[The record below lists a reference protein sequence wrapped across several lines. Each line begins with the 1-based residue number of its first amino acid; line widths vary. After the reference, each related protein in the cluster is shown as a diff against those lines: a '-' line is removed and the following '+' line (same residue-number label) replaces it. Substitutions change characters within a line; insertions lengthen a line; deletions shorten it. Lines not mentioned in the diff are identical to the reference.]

1 MTAPRDLSETQFVTE
16 VLPNGIQVICRR
28 VATRAEYFGVAVN
41 AGSRDEAEGHF
52 GLAHFVEHTIF
63 KGTGRRRAC
72 HIINRMES
80 VGGELNAFTSKEET
94 YVYTIFPNGNL
105 GRAVDLVADL
115 VCNSVFPESEL
126 AKERDVV
133 RDEMDSYLDTP
144 SEAVFDD
151 FEDLFFRGSQLGHN
165 ILGESASLDRFT
177 PGVCRR
183 YLTDTFCGRRM
194 TVFYLGPEDPR
205 KVLAVIGRHLGA
217 VAPGD
222 LPVRVAPVPVAP
234 MGETRCASSHQANT
248 VIGANVGGM
257 YEADRHAMALLA
269 NILGGPGMNSR
280 LNVALRER
288 RGLVYTVEA
297 ATTRFTDSGVFTVY
311 YGCDPDDNERCRDLV
326 FRELTRMADTPLRP
340 SALTAARRQY
350 LGQLVIGSENLEQ
363 SAMSMARSMMY
374 FGRRPSMQAVASAI
388 EAVTPIAL
396 ADTAQRLRPDLCSW
410 LTLG

>member
-1 MTAPRDLSETQFVTE
+1 MTGCGDLSGRRFETAI
-16 VLPNGIQVICRR
+16 LPNGIRVICCRT
-28 VATRAEYFGVAVN
+28 ATRAEYFGVAVN
-41 AGSRDEAEGHF
+41 SGSRDERAGCF

-63 KGTGRRRAC
+63 KGTTHRRAC
-72 HIINRMES
+72 HIINRMEA

-115 VCNSVFPESEL
+115 VRDSVFPAAEL
-126 AKERDVV
+126 DRERDVV

-165 ILGESASLDRFT
+165 ILGNSAGLDTFT
-177 PGVCRR
+177 SDVCRR
-183 YLTDTFCGRRM
+183 YLTETFCGSRL
-194 TVFYLGPEDPR
+194 TVFYLGPEPPC
-205 KVLAVIGRHLGA
+205 KVVTMVTRQLGM
-217 VAPGD
+217 
-222 LPVRVAPVPVAP
+222 LPAGIPAVRVAPQATAAA
-234 MGETRCASSHQANT
+234 GERRPAASHQANT
-248 VIGANVGGM
+248 VIGAQAGSI
-257 YEADRHAMALLA
+257 YEPDRHAMALLA

-297 ATTRFTDSGVFTVY
+297 AVTRFTDCGVFTVY
-311 YGCDPDDNERCRDLV
+311 YGCDPGDNDRCHELV
-326 FRELTRMADTPLRP
+326 NRELARMADTPLKP
-340 SALTAARRQY
+340 SALAAAKRQY

-363 SAMSMARSMMY
+363 SAMNMARTMMY
-374 FGRRPSMQAVASAI
+374 FGHAPSVQAVAAAI
-388 EAVTPIAL
+388 EAVTPMAL
-396 ADTAQRLRPDLCSW
+396 ADTAQRLRPDLCSR